1 MLYYFLYQLIFKSYG
16 DAGGSIFY
24 RGLNV
29 FQYVTF
35 RTAWATITALL
46 ISLLFGGKVIKKL
59 QQLKIGQEIREELSE
74 EHQAKKGTPTMGG
87 VLILVSVFLST
98 ILWARLDSLYLWLAL
113 AATTA
118 FGLIGFV
125 DDYIKVVK
133 KRSEGLTERQKLLGQ
148 LVTALVVWGCLFL
161 TTGDSLFRGTEYRDL
176 NRFAAKISQPKE
188 PVSEYLQT
196 QFSSE
201 TKEILKGY
209 DGSRAPELQ
218 KNLTADLNRVLIDP
232 NFYNEQRF
240 SAANLPDDDR
250 LKLND
255 DRIRFSEETKKLI
268 EKRPTQG
275 DGLVRFNR
283 RLLEE
288 SFSGEFGKAGGYAW
302 NVSIPFFKDTAFTD
316 PTVAVTYIGPI
327 LYLAFIVFVLLG
339 ASNAV
344 NLTDGMDGLASS
356 VTFIAMSALTALTY
370 VASDGRWSSYL
381 DITHK
386 PEAAEL
392 TVFCGAMVGASL
404 GFLWYNA
411 PPAEVFMG
419 DVGSLAIGG
428 ALGTVAILT
437 KQEFLLP
444 FIGGVF
450 IIEAASVMLQVGYFK
465 FTKKTQGKGK
475 RIFLQAPLHHHFQL
489 AGWKEPKIV
498 FRFVIIAILF
508 ALMSLSTL
516 KLR

>member
-1 MLYYFLYQLIFKSYG
+1 MLYYFLYQLIFKQYG
-16 DAGGSIFY
+16 GASESIFY
-24 RGLNV
+24 KGLNV

-35 RTAWATITALL
+35 RTTWATITALL
-46 ISLLFGGKVIKKL
+46 ITLLFGGRVIRKL
-59 QQLKIGQEIREELSE
+59 QAMKIGQEIREELSE

-87 VLILVSVFLST
+87 VLILGSVFLST
-98 ILWARLDSLYLWLAL
+98 IIWARLDSLYLWLAL
-113 AATTA
+113 VATTF
-118 FGLIGFV
+118 FGLIGFL
-125 DDYIKVVK
+125 DDYIKIVK
-133 KRSEGLTERQKLLGQ
+133 KRSLGLTERQKLAGQ
-148 LVTALVVWGCLFL
+148 LITALIVWGCLFF
-161 TTGDSLFRGTEYRDL
+161 TTSDSFFRGTEFRDL
-176 NRFAAKISQPKE
+176 PKLSARLSQPRDQVSQHVSAQLSPETRQLLVAYEPSQQLAVQKALAADMNRILKDPNLFDERRFAI
-188 PVSEYLQT
+188 
-196 QFSSE
+196 
-201 TKEILKGY
+201 G
-209 DGSRAPELQ
+209 
-218 KNLTADLNRVLIDP
+218 
-232 NFYNEQRF
+232 
-240 SAANLPDDDR
+240 AAATDE
-250 LKLND
+250 
-255 DRIRFSEETKKLI
+255 DRIKLSEETKKMI
-268 EKRPTQG
+268 AKRPTQG
-275 DGLVRFNR
+275 DDLVRFNR
-283 RLLEE
+283 HLLEDA
-288 SFSGEFGKAGGYAW
+288 FAGEISRPGGYYW
-302 NVSIPFFKDTAFTD
+302 NIAIPFFKETALTD
-316 PTVAVTYIGPI
+316 PLVAVTYVGPFI
-327 LYLAFIVFVLLG
+327 YLAFIVFVLLG

-344 NLTDGMDGLASS
+344 NLTDGMDGLAAS
-356 VTFIAMSALTALTY
+356 VTFIAMAALTALTY

-381 DITHK
+381 DMTHK

-465 FTKKTQGKGK
+465 FTRKTQGKGK

-498 FRFVIIAILF
+498 FRFVIVAILF